1 MTGIDVRISR
11 LEQGLV
17 TVILLGGFVFG
28 VPWTIPVAALIV
40 AGDAA
45 LGSSGPVPRLWHGV
59 IAARV
64 KAATT
69 FEEPGAARAQS
80 LVTLA
85 ALVVA
90 TLLLLVDATGL
101 AGVLAVVV
109 AASSAL
115 ATVGLFCA
123 GCELYRR
130 RNG

>member
-28 VPWTIPVAALIV
+28 LPWTIPVAALIV
-40 AGDAA
+40 AADAA
-45 LGSSGPVPRLWHGV
+45 FGDSGPIPRLWHGV
-59 IAARV
+59 IATRV
-64 KAATT
+64 KAPAT
-69 FEEPGAARAQS
+69 FEEPGAAQTQA

-85 ALVVA
+85 ALAVA
-90 TLLLLVDATGL
+90 TLLLIAGATGL
-101 AGVLAVVV
+101 AGLLGVIV

-130 RNG
+130 RRG